1 MHGKLDL
8 NMFAVLRAAFDHD
21 SITKA
26 TTALHNTQPAISLA
40 FEVSSLPVHLYWHKH
55 ADDDLVNLWMRE
67 KLPEVATKMGL

>member
-8 NMFAVLRAAFDHD
+8 NMFAVLRAVFDHG

-26 TTALHNTQPAISLA
+26 ANALHITQPAVSLA
-40 FEVSSLPVHLYWHKH
+40 FEVPPLPVHMYWHKH